1 MAMEFK
7 IHSAPPP
14 VADINVTP
22 MVDVMLVLLII
33 FMVSAP
39 MMKEGMKVDLPEA
52 EARALGESQD
62 LVITIGNDKTVDI
75 NGSPVELGRLEMV
88 LSQIKEQR
96 NVEAVYLQA
105 DKSIPYGFVVQ
116 VMSVIRMS
124 GLTKIGLVTQ
134 PPANK

>member
-1 MAMEFK
+1 MQTNK
-7 IHSAPPP
+7 PKTY

-52 EARALGESQD
+52 QARALGESQD
-62 LVITIGNDKTVDI
+62 LVVTIGNNRSVDI

-96 NVEAVYLQA
+96 SVEAVYLQA
-105 DKSIPYGFVVQ
+105 DKGIPYGFVVQ
-116 VMSVIRMS
+116 VMSVIRAS

-134 PPANK
+134 PPVNK

>member
-1 MAMEFK
+1 MQTNK
-7 IHSAPPP
+7 PKTY
-14 VADINVTP
+14 VAEINVTP

-105 DKSIPYGFVVQ
+105 DKGIPYGFVVQ

-134 PPANK
+134 PPVNK

>member
-1 MAMEFK
+1 MQTNK
-7 IHSAPPP
+7 PKTY
-14 VADINVTP
+14 VAEINVTP
-22 MVDVMLVLLII
+22 LVDVMLVLLII

-62 LVITIGNDKTVDI
+62 LVITIGSTKALDI
-75 NGSPVELGRLEMV
+75 NGSQVELGRLGMV

-105 DKSIPYGFVVQ
+105 DKGIPYGFVVQ
-116 VMSVIRMS
+116 VMSVVRAS

-134 PPANK
+134 PPVK

>member
-1 MAMEFK
+1 MQINRRK
-7 IHSAPPP
+7 DY
-14 VADINVTP
+14 VAQINVTP
-22 MVDVMLVLLII
+22 LVDVMLVLLII

-52 EARALGESQD
+52 QARALGESQD
-62 LVITIGNDKTVDI
+62 LVVTIGNNKIVDI

-96 NVEAVYLQA
+96 SVEAVYLQA
-105 DKSIPYGFVVQ
+105 DKGIPYGFVIQ
-116 VMSVIRMS
+116 VMSVIRSS

-134 PPANK
+134 PPSNK

>member
-1 MAMEFK
+1 MQTNKPKTYVSE
-7 IHSAPPP
+7 
-14 VADINVTP
+14 INVTP

>member
-1 MAMEFK
+1 MQINRRK
-7 IHSAPPP
+7 DY
-14 VADINVTP
+14 VAQINVTP

-52 EARALGESQD
+52 QARALGESQD
-62 LVITIGNDKTVDI
+62 LVVTIGNNKIIDI

-96 NVEAVYLQA
+96 SMEAVYLQA
-105 DKSIPYGFVVQ
+105 DKGIPYGFVVQ
-116 VMSVIRMS
+116 VMSVIRSS

-134 PPANK
+134 PPVNK

>member
-1 MAMEFK
+1 MQINRRK
-7 IHSAPPP
+7 DY
-14 VADINVTP
+14 VAQINVTP
-22 MVDVMLVLLII
+22 FVDVMLVLLII
-33 FMVSAP
+33 FMISAP

-52 EARALGESQD
+52 QARALGESQD
-62 LVITIGNDKTVDI
+62 LVVTIGNNKIIDI

-96 NVEAVYLQA
+96 SVEAVYLQA
-105 DKSIPYGFVVQ
+105 DKGIPYGFVVQ
-116 VMSVIRMS
+116 VMSVIRSS

>member
-1 MAMEFK
+1 MQTNK
-7 IHSAPPP
+7 PKTY
-14 VADINVTP
+14 VAEINVTP
-22 MVDVMLVLLII
+22 LVDVMLVLLII

-62 LVITIGNDKTVDI
+62 LVITIGNNKTVDI

-105 DKSIPYGFVVQ
+105 DKGIPYGFVVQ

-134 PPANK
+134 PPTNK

>member
-1 MAMEFK
+1 MQTNK
-7 IHSAPPP
+7 PKTY
-14 VADINVTP
+14 VAEINVTP
-22 MVDVMLVLLII
+22 LVDVMLVLLII

>member
-1 MAMEFK
+1 MQINRRK
-7 IHSAPPP
+7 DY
-14 VADINVTP
+14 VAQINVTP

-52 EARALGESQD
+52 QARALGESQD
-62 LVITIGNDKTVDI
+62 LVVTIGNNKIIDI

-96 NVEAVYLQA
+96 SVEAVYLQA
-105 DKSIPYGFVVQ
+105 DKGIPYGFVVQ
-116 VMSVIRMS
+116 VMSVIRAS

-134 PPANK
+134 PPVNK